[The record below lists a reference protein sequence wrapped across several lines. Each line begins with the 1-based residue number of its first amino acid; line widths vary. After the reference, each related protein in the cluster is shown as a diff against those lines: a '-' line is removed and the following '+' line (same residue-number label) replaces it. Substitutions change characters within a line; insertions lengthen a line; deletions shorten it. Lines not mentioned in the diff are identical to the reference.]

1 MRIPFAS
8 AVCATQFRAAIA
20 GWAVPL
26 SKHVAKRAAIFSAR
40 LIPSLAIGFVLIAC
54 DGGSNLPAKTAA
66 GDPRPDRERPL
77 VVCTTPMVGDLVRAV
92 GGEDIDVDVL
102 LVAGVDP
109 HLWAPTRADTLR
121 VLAADAVFLNG
132 LQLEGRAGESF
143 ARVEASGRPVVR
155 VAETLAKSE
164 LLTDPANGSH
174 FDPHVWMDPVLWAKT
189 APAIATALAKVS
201 PDCAKDFE
209 TRAAQF
215 VSNAATLDR
224 EIKVELASIPV
235 DRRVLVSAHDAF
247 GYFGRRYDLEV
258 RGVQGISTESEP
270 SLAAIETLV
279 AEMCEKSIPAI
290 FAETTVSNRSV
301 QAIVDGCAARGH
313 EVRLGELLYSDSL
326 GPAASEGATWIG
338 MLRHNARSIA
348 AGLGGRR

>member
-1 MRIPFAS
+1 MPAPRATAS
-8 AVCATQFRAAIA
+8 PAAWLRL
-20 GWAVPL
+20 GWTYCLMLVTA
-26 SKHVAKRAAIFSAR
+26 
-40 LIPSLAIGFVLIAC
+40 SLVVGC
-54 DGGSNLPAKTAA
+54 DDGGNLPDKTAA
-66 GDPRPDRERPL
+66 GDPRPDRARPL

-92 GGEDIDVDVL
+92 GGEFIDVDVL

-109 HLWAPTRADTLR
+109 HLWSPTRADTLR

-164 LLTDPANGSH
+164 LRTDQANGSH

-189 APAIATALAKVS
+189 APTVATALAKVS
-201 PDCAKDFE
+201 PDHAKDFE
-209 TRAAQF
+209 SRAAQF
-215 VSNAATLDR
+215 GTNAAMLDR
-224 EIKVELASIPV
+224 DIKIELASLPV
-235 DRRVLVSAHDAF
+235 SQRVLVTAHDAF

-258 RGVQGISTESEP
+258 RGVQGVSTESEP
-270 SLAAIETLV
+270 SLAAIEALV
-279 AEMCEKSIPAI
+279 AEMCERSVPAI

-301 QAIVDGCAARGH
+301 QAIVEGCAARGH
-313 EVRLGELLYSDSL
+313 EVRLGEPLYSDSL
-326 GPAASEGATWIG
+326 GPAASEGATWMG
-338 MLRHNARSIA
+338 MLRHNARAIA